1 MNSKCLRPQIFETD
15 VNAPDSAKKWKH
27 WKKTFENYISR
38 IEGATARD
46 KLDILVSLLDT
57 SVYSYVSEC
66 DAYDDAVVRLEN
78 TYVKPVNEI
87 FARHRL
93 NTCKQ
98 NPDESLEDFLERL
111 KSLSNNCNFTDCTA
125 AQIRETAIRD
135 AFISGMQSGFIRQR
149 ILEDNVLALN
159 DVFDKARRLNEA
171 RKNASLYELAQNPR
185 FSDYTA
191 ASCSRQETQDEGL
204 CQPAI
209 CASSGCS
216 SNCTNSASSGQSPC
230 FLGRF
235 FT

>member
-27 WKKTFENYISR
+27 WKKTFENYVFR

-66 DAYDDAVVRLEN
+66 EAYDDAVARLEN
-78 TYVKPVNEI
+78 AYVKPVNEI
-87 FARHRL
+87 FARHWL

-135 AFISGMQSGFIRQR
+135 DLYLAC
-149 ILEDNVLALN
+149 NLAL
-159 DVFDKARRLNEA
+159 FDSEFLRTMFLHSRTFLTRL
-171 RKNASLYELAQNPR
+171 
-185 FSDYTA
+185 
-191 ASCSRQETQDEGL
+191 EGL
-204 CQPAI
+204 MKLVKMLVYM
-209 CASSGCS
+209 
-216 SNCTNSASSGQSPC
+216 T
-230 FLGRF
+230 
-235 FT
+235 